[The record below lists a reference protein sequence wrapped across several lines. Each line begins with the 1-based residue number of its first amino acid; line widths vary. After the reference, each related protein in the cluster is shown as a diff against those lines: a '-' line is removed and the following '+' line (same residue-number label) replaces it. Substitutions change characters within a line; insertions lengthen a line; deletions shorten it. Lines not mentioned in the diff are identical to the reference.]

1 MDGTNGDVVR
11 AGGVAEEEGCGA
23 DAKELAPLYKRL
35 PHGPHG
41 MDRAE
46 VARHQRA
53 RIYGG
58 MVESVYQR
66 GYAATSVAHV
76 IALAGVSRRAF
87 YEQFS
92 NKEDCFLATYDALV
106 ANLRKRMLR
115 AWMSDR
121 GWANRLY
128 SACQALL
135 ADVAHD
141 PRGAH
146 LVLVESLSVG
156 PKGHERMQVTNTTF
170 ERIVATGFSLTP
182 DRIALPPLAP
192 RAIVGGVRLVIF
204 RRIRE
209 GRAQELASMTDEL
222 LDWINSYRS
231 SSVARLRTLGSARPP
246 QLPARKAKFLTRSD
260 RRSIAMDALV
270 HLSAEQGYANL
281 SDTDVA
287 RHATISTEAFHREFP
302 SKEECLLAVVDEF
315 AAEAHDAV
323 RRATRGS
330 ESWVDAVP
338 AAIRAFI
345 GFCAAHPGLVK
356 LAFIDTFD
364 AGNGVVE
371 RLSGLLD
378 GFVKVMTQGVPDPQ
392 RAPAVAGEA
401 IVGAAWSILSSYAPH
416 DRLRYLP
423 CLVDHLT
430 FLVLAPYIGPRA
442 AVEAIESVHASRGR
456 MPVS

>member
-1 MDGTNGDVVR
+1 MSGTDGEVVRGDGTPED
-11 AGGVAEEEGCGA
+11 GCKVPV
-23 DAKELAPLYKRL
+23 KELTPLYKRL

-41 MDRAE
+41 MDREE

-58 MVESVYQR
+58 MVEAVYQR
-66 GYAATSVAHV
+66 GYGGTSVANV

-92 NKEDCFLATYDALV
+92 NKESCFLATYDALV
-106 ANLRKRMLR
+106 AGARKRVLR

-128 SACQALL
+128 AAFQAFLTEI
-135 ADVAHD
+135 AHD
-141 PRGAH
+141 PRSAH
-146 LVLVESLSVG
+146 LVLVESLSAG
-156 PKGHERMQVTNTTF
+156 PHGAERVRLTNTTF

-192 RAIVGGVRLVIF
+192 RAIVGGVRLVVF
-204 RRIRE
+204 RRLRE
-209 GRAQELASMTDEL
+209 GRAHELAGLTDEL

-231 SSVARLRTLGSARPP
+231 SAVARLRTLGSAKPYA
-246 QLPARKAKFLTRSD
+246 LPARQAKFLTRAD
-260 RRSIAMDALV
+260 KRSLVMDALV
-270 HLSAEQGYANL
+270 QLSLEHGYAKL
-281 SDTDVA
+281 TDTEVA
-287 RHATISTEAFHREFP
+287 RHATMSTEAFHREFA

-323 RRATRGS
+323 RRATRNS
-330 ESWVDAVP
+330 ASWPEAVH
-338 AAIRAFI
+338 AGMRALI
-345 GFCAAHPGLVK
+345 GFCAAHPGLVR
-356 LAFIDTFD
+356 LAFIDTFES
-364 AGNGVVE
+364 GTGLLG

-378 GFVKVMTQGVPDPQ
+378 GFIKVMTQGVPDPQ

-401 IVGAAWSILSSYAPH
+401 IMGGVWSILTSYAPH

-423 CLVDHLT
+423 CLVDHLA
-430 FLVLAPYIGPRA
+430 FLILAPYTGPRA
-442 AVEAIESVHASRGR
+442 AVEAIEAAHHSRR
-456 MPVS
+456 RLPVS